1 MGCLLE
7 TLGMLLE
14 DLYIHLMERILPQW
28 KLSART
34 RTILGVFIDTYAI
47 LLLVNVIIG
56 GVCWLLGFSGAKLVV
71 LISLALILLQIG
83 IGCIVQAFNKK

>member
-28 KLSART
+28 KLSARA
-34 RTILGVFIDTYAI
+34 RTVLGVFIDTYAI
-47 LLLVNVIIG
+47 LLLVNVILG
-56 GVCWLLGFSGAKLVV
+56 GFCWLLGLSGAKPIV
-71 LISLALILLQIG
+71 LISLLLILLQIG

>member
-28 KLSART
+28 KLSARA
-34 RTILGVFIDTYAI
+34 RTVLGVFIDTYAI
-47 LLLVNVIIG
+47 LLLINVIIG
-56 GVCWLLGFSGAKLVV
+56 GVCWLLGIAGAKPIV
-71 LISLALILLQIG
+71 LISLLLILLQIG
-83 IGCIVQAFNKK
+83 IGCIVQALNKE